1 MKNVGGGF
9 RVDVSERG
17 IKVIVKKKCKKGQW
31 GGRGGGTRFE
41 PKTLSSYLAFILFE
55 ILLLQNCDVKF
66 QNFQR
71 VITKKNYLNFFLNF
85 TR

>member
-1 MKNVGGGF
+1 MNEELKLLKKNA
-9 RVDVSERG
+9 
-17 IKVIVKKKCKKGQW
+17 KKGQW
-31 GGRGGGTRFE
+31 GGGTRFE

-71 VITKKNYLNFFLNF
+71 VITKKNYLNFF
-85 TR
+85 